1 MPTVVVTRV
10 QRVSDSVVAVDF
22 VAADGGAALPSW
34 TPGSHVD
41 VTLPIGEVRQ
51 YSLCGDPT
59 SATWRIAVLREE
71 SGRGGS
77 RYICDQLKVGDRLEV
92 GQARNNFPLE
102 PAAGYCFIAG
112 GIGITPLLPMMAEV
126 ASRELPMVVHYGGR
140 RRSSMAFLEAVESYG
155 DRARVLP
162 EDAVGLL
169 PLGEILDG
177 LPRGWSV
184 YCCGPEPLLRAVE
197 DACASRPE
205 VALRVERFAA
215 TEHTAAED
223 ALAEYTV
230 LLQRSEVEVRVSP
243 DTTLLD
249 AIEAAGVEV
258 DQECREGIC
267 GACETKVLDGD
278 PDHRDSIL
286 TATEKAL
293 CSTMFVCVSGSKTP
307 RLVLDL

>member
-1 MPTVVVTRV
+1 MPTVVVTSLD
-10 QRVSDSVVAVDF
+10 RVSDSVVAVDF
-22 VAADGGAALPSW
+22 VAAEGGAPLPSW
-34 TPGSHVD
+34 APGSHVD

-71 SGRGGS
+71 LGRGGS
-77 RYICDQLKVGDRLEV
+77 RYICDELKVGDRLEV

-102 PAAGYCFIAG
+102 LAPGYCFVAG

-126 ASRELPMVVHYGGR
+126 ASAELPMVVHYGGR
-140 RRSSMAFLEAVESYG
+140 RRTSMAFLEAVECYG

-162 EDAVGLL
+162 EDEFGLL
-169 PLGEILDG
+169 PLGEIVAG
-177 LPRGWSV
+177 LPGGWSV
-184 YCCGPEPLLRAVE
+184 YCCGPEPLLQAVE
-197 DACASRPE
+197 DACAERPD

-215 TEHTAAED
+215 VQHAAAEN

-230 LLQRSEVEVRVSP
+230 LLQRSDVEVRVSP
-243 DTTLLD
+243 ETTLLD
-249 AIEAAGVEV
+249 AIETAGVEV
-258 DQECREGIC
+258 EQECREGIC

-286 TATEKAL
+286 TASEKAL